1 MILTGKD
8 NNKQIHDVQRRSFSQ
23 TIIDDNDDD
32 DVGLFCMHENFT
44 APQEFS
50 SQSSLGQSPT
60 KNAIKV

>member
-44 APQEFS
+44 AP
-50 SQSSLGQSPT
+50 
-60 KNAIKV
+60 